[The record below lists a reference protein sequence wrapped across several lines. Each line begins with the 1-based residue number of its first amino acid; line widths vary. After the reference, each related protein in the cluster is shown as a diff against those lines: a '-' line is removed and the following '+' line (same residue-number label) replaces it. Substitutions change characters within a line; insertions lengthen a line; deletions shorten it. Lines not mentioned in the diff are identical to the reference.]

1 MPQVAPASPP
11 ASFERNCH
19 QEPQS
24 SADQN
29 SPIGPMYFVA
39 PAFKAGISNVRKR
52 RP

>member
-1 MPQVAPASPP
+1 MPHVAPASPP

-39 PAFKAGISNVRKR
+39 PAF
-52 RP
+52 

>member
-1 MPQVAPASPP
+1 MPEVAPASPP
-11 ASFERNCH
+11 ASYNYNLD

-39 PAFKAGISNVRKR
+39 PAF
-52 RP
+52 